1 MRSIFI
7 DTFLKPDIRKGW
19 YVLIESRWIPV
30 ADSNGFINDYGQYE
44 AKAYGYFVR
53 LKGDIISTEWEGPFN
68 NKTEANK
75 HMVTTYA

>member
-1 MRSIFI
+1 
-7 DTFLKPDIRKGW
+7 
-19 YVLIESRWIPV
+19 V

-44 AKAYGYFVR
+44 AKAYGYFAR
-53 LKGDIISTEWEGPFN
+53 LKGDIISTGWEGPFN

>member
-7 DTFLKPDIRKGW
+7 DSFLKPDIRKGW
-19 YVLIESRWIPV
+19 YVLIDSCWIPV
-30 ADSNGFINDYGQYE
+30 ANTEGIINDGHYE
-44 AKAYGYFVR
+44 AKAYGYFAR
-53 LKGDIISTEWEGPFN
+53 LKGDIISTGWEGPFN